1 MMSFRT
7 ILTVLNGR
15 NGDAASLE
23 TAYAVASMTDSHID
37 VMHVRPDPR
46 GYVDFTGDAMTG
58 NAYVQLIESLEE
70 EIAENAKAA
79 RASFDAWVADA
90 GIAVVDGPGGSG
102 QVTATWRER
111 TGAEDKTIAGEARLR
126 DLVILSATGED
137 GDSVRDGAIEKAI
150 FDSGRPLLLTPRD
163 AGLKKVG
170 RAAVFWNGGTQAA
183 RAVAAA
189 LPLLHEADA
198 VDVMWV
204 DEDVEDDFILTGLI
218 DYLAWHGI
226 SASVKRFKPDERLI
240 GELLMDEAVSGG
252 ADVVVMGGYSH
263 SRLREFILG
272 GVTQHMLDESP
283 LPALIAH

>member
-1 MMSFRT
+1 MSFRT

-15 NGDAASLE
+15 KGDAASLE
-23 TAYAVASMTDSHID
+23 TAHTVAVPKDSHID
-37 VMHVRPDPR
+37 ILHVRPDPR

-58 NAYVQLIESLEE
+58 DAYVQLIESLEVE
-70 EIAENAKAA
+70 VAANAKAA
-79 RASFDAWVADA
+79 RMSFDDWVANA
-90 GIAVVDGPGGSG
+90 GITVVDGPGGSG

-111 TGAEDKTIAGEARLR
+111 TGAEDNVLAGEARLR
-126 DLVILSATGED
+126 DLVVLSATGEEP
-137 GDSVRDGAIEKAI
+137 DSMRAGAIEKAI
-150 FDSGRPLLLTPRD
+150 FDSGRPLLLTPQD

-189 LPLLHEADA
+189 LPLLHDAEA
-198 VDVMWV
+198 VDIMWV
-204 DEDVEDDFILTGLI
+204 DEDVEDDFILNGLD

-226 SASVKRFKPDERLI
+226 SSSIRRFEPDERLI
-240 GELLMDEAVSGG
+240 GELLMDEAVAGG
-252 ADVVVMGGYSH
+252 ADLVVMGGYSH

-272 GVTQHMLDESP
+272 GVTQHMLEETP

>member
-1 MMSFRT
+1 MSFRT

-15 NGDAASLE
+15 DGDPASLE
-23 TAYAVASMTDSHID
+23 TAHTVAAPMNSHID

-58 NAYVQLIESLEE
+58 DAYVQLIESLEVE
-70 EIAENAKAA
+70 VSENAKAA
-79 RASFDAWVADA
+79 RARFDAWVAES
-90 GIAVVDGPGGSG
+90 GVTVVDGPGGSG
-102 QVTATWRER
+102 KVTTTWRER
-111 TGAEDKTIAGEARLR
+111 TGAEDNTIAGEARLR
-126 DLVILSATGED
+126 DLVVLSATGEEP
-137 GDSVRDGAIEKAI
+137 DSMRAGAIESSI

-189 LPLLHEADA
+189 LPLLHDAAA
-198 VDVMWV
+198 VDIMWV
-204 DEDVEDDFILTGLI
+204 DEDVEDDFILNGLD

-226 SASVKRFKPDERLI
+226 SASIKRFEPDERLI
-240 GELLMDEAVSGG
+240 GELLMDEAVAGG
-252 ADVVVMGGYSH
+252 ADLVVMGGYSH

-272 GVTQHMLDESP
+272 GVTQHMLEESP

>member
-1 MMSFRT
+1 MSFRT

-15 NGDAASLE
+15 KGDAASLE
-23 TAYAVASMTDSHID
+23 TAYTVAASTDSHID

-58 NAYVQLIESLEE
+58 DAYVQLIESLEVE
-70 EIAENAKAA
+70 VAANAKAA
-79 RASFDAWVADA
+79 RESFDGWVAA
-90 GIAVVDGPGGSG
+90 KGITMVDGPGSSG

-111 TGAEDKTIAGEARLR
+111 TGAEDNVIAGEARLR
-126 DLVILSATGED
+126 DLVVLSATGEEP
-137 GDSVRDGAIEKAI
+137 DSMRSGAIEKAI
-150 FDSGRPLLLTPRD
+150 FDSGRPLLLTPQGG
-163 AGLKKVG
+163 GLKKVG

-189 LPLLHEADA
+189 LPLLHVADA
-198 VDVMWV
+198 VDIMWV
-204 DEDVEDDFILTGLI
+204 EEDVEDDFILNGLD

-226 SASVKRFKPDERLI
+226 SASIKRFEPDERLI
-240 GELLMDEAVSGG
+240 GELLMDEAVAGG

-272 GVTQHMLDESP
+272 GVTQHTLDESP

>member
-1 MMSFRT
+1 MSFRT

-15 NGDAASLE
+15 KGDAASLE
-23 TAYAVASMTDSHID
+23 TAHTVAVPKDSHID
-37 VMHVRPDPR
+37 ILHVRPDPR

-58 NAYVQLIESLEE
+58 DAYVQLIESLE
-70 EIAENAKAA
+70 AEVAANAKAA
-79 RASFDAWVADA
+79 RMSFDDWVAKA
-90 GIAVVDGPGGSG
+90 GITVVDGPGGSG

-111 TGAEDKTIAGEARLR
+111 TGAEDNVLAGEARLR
-126 DLVILSATGED
+126 DLVVLSATGEEP
-137 GDSVRDGAIEKAI
+137 DSMRAGAIEKAI
-150 FDSGRPLLLTPRD
+150 FDSGRPLLLTPQD

-189 LPLLHEADA
+189 LPLLHDAEA
-198 VDVMWV
+198 VDIMWV
-204 DEDVEDDFILTGLI
+204 DEDVEDDFILNGLD

-226 SASVKRFKPDERLI
+226 SSSIRRFEPDERLI
-240 GELLMDEAVSGG
+240 GELLMDEAVAGG
-252 ADVVVMGGYSH
+252 ADLVVMGGYSH

-272 GVTQHMLDESP
+272 GVTQHMLEETP